1 MGHNGG
7 GRKKREEQR
16 LKERGKETVSG
27 EGEEVMYLSLAFTPY
42 QVCMPLSECVL

>member
-27 EGEEVMYLSLAFTPY
+27 KEKK
-42 QVCMPLSECVL
+42 